1 MLTPTNGYQKDQDRY
16 NMGAYDN
23 QRWNDFYANRKG
35 GRAAAT
41 PTYLSDREIS
51 ADIAKQNA
59 LVLAWVPMVRT
70 KLVSSSRWF
79 TDGKTEPMVMRG
91 TGLKRRQELKLAA
104 SIRSKTRQN
113 YGEIDTITYSFER
126 HGVFVHK
133 GVGRGYPISGSGVI
147 KNPSGKTRV
156 AVEWFNPILDQNLP
170 ELANRI
176 AEINAD
182 AVLKT
187 ARAHIK

>member
-1 MLTPTNGYQKDQDRY
+1 MKDNIQ
-16 NMGAYDN
+16 
-23 QRWNDFYANRKG
+23 
-35 GRAAAT
+35 
-41 PTYLSDREIS
+41 
-51 ADIAKQNA
+51 KQNA

-70 KLVSSSRWF
+70 KLISSARWF
-79 TDGKTEPMVMRG
+79 SDGKTEPMVMRG

-113 YGEIDTITYSFER
+113 FGEIDTITYSFER

-133 GVGRGYPISGSGVI
+133 GVGRGYPIRGGAVI

-156 AVEWFNPILDQNLP
+156 AVEWFNPVLDQNLP

-182 AVLKT
+182 AALNS
-187 ARAHIK
+187 ARAKIR